1 MVMMVVMVPV
11 VAVVKQL
18 LRRGRAVLGL
28 LRRGVFLLMHVVAV
42 VLVMVARGVG
52 GVLKFRSVPD

>member
-1 MVMMVVMVPV
+1 MVVVVMPV
-11 VAVVKQL
+11 VPVVKQL

-28 LRRGVFLLMHVVAV
+28 LRRGIFLLLHVVAV

-52 GVLKFRSVPD
+52 GVLKFR